1 MFATRFAPSRRAIRK
16 VFGELD
22 EEQTVAKR
30 ADRYR
35 SEQRQ
40 SMD

>member
-1 MFATRFAPSRRAIRK
+1 VFASHFTPSRRAIWK